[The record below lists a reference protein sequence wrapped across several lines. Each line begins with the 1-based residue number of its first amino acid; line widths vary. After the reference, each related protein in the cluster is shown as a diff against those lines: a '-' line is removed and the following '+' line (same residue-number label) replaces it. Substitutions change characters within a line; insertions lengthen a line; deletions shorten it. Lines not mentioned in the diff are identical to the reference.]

1 MSSIFG
7 TSLSNPAP
15 TPGAISKGAIP
26 VSNVASRKRSLP
38 TVASL
43 QNPSIHNSVT
53 EFQTNST
60 AAAPLFCRPFQK
72 EFEKSYCEGDI
83 LFVKAEDVSANSRNQ
98 FHVVANLPVMNYL
111 LRNTRESDNAGN
123 PGKRRYS
130 ATSEGVKAVLKDWNF
145 FGIMLND
152 MDGGSRYQRLLN
164 VTVRGRCRIGNYW
177 STDAGRN
184 FGNKRINKGQCLWLG
199 LKKQKHAASEII
211 ACPDGSKELVQ
222 RTGEVEGQE
231 PYLQFVPV
239 LEEDNE
245 EFSECLVRIPI
256 GIVHNM
262 PFKNTPMKRQFAA
275 RYVTDQGK
283 LLERMEV
290 FIRI

>member
-130 ATSEGVKAVLKDWNF
+130 ATPEGVKAVLKDWNF

-199 LKKQKHAASEII
+199 LKNK
-211 ACPDGSKELVQ
+211 
-222 RTGEVEGQE
+222 
-231 PYLQFVPV
+231 
-239 LEEDNE
+239 
-245 EFSECLVRIPI
+245 
-256 GIVHNM
+256 NM
-262 PFKNTPMKRQFAA
+262 QH
-275 RYVTDQGK
+275 QK
-283 LLERMEV
+283 LLHAQMVQKNLSNKLVKLKAKSLIYNLSLCWKKIMRNSV
-290 FIRI
+290 SVLLGFQLA